1 MKIYTIINDYY
12 IIAGTI
18 IDYNN
23 NKTNNKSFTVCT
35 PIHGIVYFFA

>member
-1 MKIYTIINDYY
+1 MYTIINDYY
-12 IIAGTI
+12 IIADT

-35 PIHGIVYFFA
+35 PIHGIVSFFA